1 MRILVSGIGGDIAQS
16 IVKILRDTTANIEIV
31 GTDAKELS
39 PVPQEIEK
47 FTRCPMAKD
56 ASQYLDWLQELLQ
69 NEKFD
74 FFIPVNED
82 EIKFLVELSDSQLNS
97 IQSKTKIIWAGK
109 RIVSRLQSKYGTY
122 KFLLELGQNPPK
134 TLIYDNSAKIENFPV
149 IVKPNFGRGSK
160 NIFFCESQAEVHAS
174 ALFTKDPI
182 VQEFIPSEDTEYTCG
197 VYKKEKTIKIIILRR
212 YLSGGL
218 TSWAEVVADEE
229 IYRTCYQVA
238 EMLELDGSINIQL
251 RKNVSRVA
259 IFEINPRFSS
269 TILMRHKVGFQ
280 DLLWCLGF
288 SAASDFNFQESIGK
302 KITLIRDVR
311 VS

>member
-1 MRILVSGIGGDIAQS
+1 MKILVSGIGGDIAQS
-16 IVKILRDTTANIEIV
+16 IVKILRDTPVDIEIV
-31 GTDAKELS
+31 GTDAKEVS
-39 PVPQEIEK
+39 PLPQGIQK
-47 FTRCPMAKD
+47 FTRCPMAKN
-56 ASQYLDWLQELLQ
+56 ASQNLDWLQDLLQ

-82 EIKFLVELSDSQLNS
+82 ELRFLEELSDSHFNS
-97 IQSKTKIIWAGK
+97 LQGKTRIVWAG
-109 RIVSRLQSKYGTY
+109 REIVRKLQSKYGTY
-122 KFLLELGQNPPK
+122 KFLLELGQHPPV
-134 TLIYDNSAKIENFPV
+134 TFTYDKSMKIETFPV
-149 IVKPNFGRGSK
+149 IVKPNFGRGSN
-160 NIFFCESQAEVHAS
+160 NIFFCETQAEVHAS
-174 ALFTKDPI
+174 ALFINDPI
-182 VQEFIPSEDTEYTCG
+182 IQEYIPSEDTEYTCG
-197 VYKKEKTIKIIILRR
+197 VYKKEKTIKVIILRR

-229 IYRTCYQVA
+229 IFRACYQIA

-269 TILMRHKVGFQ
+269 TVLMRHKVGFQ

-288 SAASDFNFQESIGK
+288 SAASNFNFRESIGK

>member
-16 IVKILRDTTANIEIV
+16 IVKILRDTTADIEIV

-39 PVPQEIEK
+39 PLPQGVEK
-47 FTRCPMAKD
+47 FTRCPMAKN

-82 EIKFLVELSDSQLNS
+82 ELRLLEELSDSNFNS
-97 IQSKTKIIWAGK
+97 LQSKTKIIWAGRK
-109 RIVSRLQSKYGTY
+109 IVSKLQSKYGTY
-122 KFLLELGQNPPK
+122 KFLLELGQNPPE
-134 TLIYDNSAKIENFPV
+134 TLIYDKSTKIKKFPV
-149 IVKPNFGRGSK
+149 IVKPNFGRGSN

-174 ALFTKDPI
+174 ALFINDPI

-212 YLSGGL
+212 YLSGGM

-229 IYRTCYQVA
+229 IYRACYQVA

-251 RKNVSRVA
+251 RKSVSRVA

-288 SAASDFNFQESIGK
+288 SAASNFNFLESIGK